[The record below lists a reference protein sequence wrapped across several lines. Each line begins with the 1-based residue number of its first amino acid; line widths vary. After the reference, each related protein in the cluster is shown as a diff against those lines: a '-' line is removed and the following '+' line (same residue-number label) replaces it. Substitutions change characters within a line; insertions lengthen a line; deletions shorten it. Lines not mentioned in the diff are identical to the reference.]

1 VTGLHLSLPVPFP
14 LVFPGETLREGQHFQ
29 ARRPP
34 IEIRV
39 RVQEQDQ
46 ELDEVHHETFELLQ
60 VVFLFGQL
68 GHSDRVGGVHFV
80 LQIGDSLDHVCETA
94 VVPGDDLLV
103 VAHQLALEARRRRR
117 HVVLE
122 VAYQVVQFPFGELFG
137 GLLAVR
143 DHLQSADSHLK
154 RQTLHHF
161 EP

>member
-1 VTGLHLSLPVPFP
+1 
-14 LVFPGETLREGQHFQ
+14 LREGQHLQ

-103 VAHQLALEARRRRR
+103 VAHQLALEARRRSPTRCSPRSLAERR
-117 HVVLE
+117 F
-122 VAYQVVQFPFGELFG
+122 APKTTNSSSF
-137 GLLAVR
+137 
-143 DHLQSADSHLK
+143 
-154 RQTLHHF
+154 
-161 EP
+161 